1 MKGLL
6 LDRPGFN
13 LILFD
18 IIVSH
23 DPWLCFLCADALAN
37 GGHSGYLAA
46 AETLT
51 PEMNHD
57 WVDIDYRLSI
67 CRPCTH
73 SQAHVKTTFLQ
84 FCSCLWVTV
93 SKTAYNLRNPEGTF

>member
-1 MKGLL
+1 MFY
-6 LDRPGFN
+6 DAWF
-13 LILFD
+13 
-18 IIVSH
+18 
-23 DPWLCFLCADALAN
+23 CFLCADALAS
-37 GGHSGYLAA
+37 GGHSGYLAAA

-57 WVDIDYRLSI
+57 WVDIDFRLPI

-73 SQAHVKTTFLQ
+73 SQAHVMKAFLQ
-84 FCSCLWVTV
+84 FCSYLCVTF

>member
-1 MKGLL
+1 MKGML

-18 IIVSH
+18 IIVFY
-23 DPWLCFLCADALAN
+23 DPWLCFLCADALSN

-57 WVDIDYRLSI
+57 WVDIDYRLPI
-67 CRPCTH
+67 CRPRTH
-73 SQAHVKTTFLQ
+73 SQAHVKTAFLQ
-84 FCSCLWVTV
+84 FCSYLCVTV
-93 SKTAYNLRNPEGTF
+93 SKTAYNLRNPEGTI